1 LSVTEVFDKNSSISL
16 YPPALIDS
24 VLDRFYSMTGQP
36 RISRQKRERSRAQ
49 LLDLLRQGFRIDEVL
64 YTIDWAREHITTPI
78 HSFGLIP
85 EIIGQALG
93 RRDNSRHE
101 RLHTHTRPSPLS
113 PATDQEANDQ
123 QKLSKIQA
131 ALPPEELA
139 SLQREAEE
147 LVDKEYGH
155 HVPGRN
161 TLVRLKVTEILR
173 KRYLKD
179 DPSGENDT

>member
-1 LSVTEVFDKNSSISL
+1 LSVKDVSDKNASTSL
-16 YPPALIDS
+16 YLPALVDS

-93 RRDNSRHE
+93 RRDSSRHE
-101 RLHTHTRPSPLS
+101 KLQTHTRPSSLS
-113 PATDQEANDQ
+113 PATDQEAKDQ
-123 QKLSKIQA
+123 QKLSEIQA
-131 ALPPEELA
+131 ALTPEELA

-161 TLVRLKVTEILR
+161 TLIRLKVTEILR

-179 DPSGENDT
+179 DPSGRNDT